1 MLPRNTKKQLTKEE
15 RKRREKLLERYSY
28 DLDEVVENED
38 GEAEIQYKDRNETKE
53 INTGKQFYYYHYF
66 ILNNCFYIN

>member
-1 MLPRNTKKQLTKEE
+1 MLPRITKKQLTKED

-28 DLDEVVENED
+28 DLDEVIENED

-53 INTGKQFYYYHYF
+53 INEGNKSLIFF
-66 ILNNCFYIN
+66 F